1 MSEKPEKVRR
11 QGKGASKARFECLLT
26 NENYDILYQLASQ
39 AKVSMAAVI
48 NHMLRREKNSATAE

>member
-11 QGKGASKARFECLLT
+11 QGKRAEKARFECLLT
-26 NENYDILYQLASQ
+26 TENYDILYRLAAQ

-48 NHMLRREKNSATAE
+48 NHMLRREKNSVPAE